1 LFASSMTV
9 YGHGNREPVPESTHC
24 VPISYYAASKL
35 ASENYLRLA
44 ANQGLNTV
52 CMRFYNV
59 YGRGQNIGN
68 LDQGMVSIFLAY
80 LLKGVSVPVTGSLD
94 RYRDFVHVDDAVDS
108 LARGLAGTRVPFEV
122 FNIGNGKKTTVRELL
137 EKLVSAM
144 DLRPDHPIVE
154 LAGSPS
160 DVFGSVAD
168 TSHARTELGW
178 EPRTGLDEGLADM
191 AAWARKLA
199 L

>member
-1 LFASSMTV
+1 M
-9 YGHGNREPVPESTHC
+9 
-24 VPISYYAASKL
+24 
-35 ASENYLRLA
+35 
-44 ANQGLNTV
+44 
-52 CMRFYNV
+52 
-59 YGRGQNIGN
+59 
-68 LDQGMVSIFLAY
+68 
-80 LLKGVSVPVTGSLD
+80 SVPVTGSLD

-137 EKLVSAM
+137 VKLVSAM

-154 LAGSPS
+154 LAGSAS

-168 TSHARTELGW
+168 ISHARAELDW
-178 EPRTGLDEGLADM
+178 APRTDLDEGLADM
-191 AAWARKLA
+191 VAWARALA